1 MKLRVFQFS
10 FISLALYKIKI
21 TIKHKNTIM
30 KNILKKCPK
39 FAIKNNKT
47 NPNIISLKK
56 FTNKL
61 LIKEI
66 ISHTL
71 TLFFINYTTKG

>member
-1 MKLRVFQFS
+1 MK
-10 FISLALYKIKI
+10 AI
-21 TIKHKNTIM
+21 TEHKNTVM

-39 FAIKNNKT
+39 FAIKNNKI
-47 NPNIISLKK
+47 NPIIISLKK
-56 FTNKL
+56 SVNKL

-71 TLFFINYTTKG
+71 TLFSLIIP